1 MDWAFDSVI
10 QEKMPESNIAG
21 IIVGCPCM
29 RRLKLY
35 ANIAEG
41 TMRGGCKFLIEL
53 KMFSPMRVIA
63 DKIGEVS
70 LTGFFVSS
78 KEESFSSVRAKAWPT
93 WSSCLPNFINKAFAS
108 SLAV

>member
-10 QEKMPESNIAG
+10 QEKIPESNIAD
-21 IIVGCPCM
+21 IIVGRPCM
-29 RRLKLY
+29 RLKLY

-53 KMFSPMRVIA
+53 KMFSAMRVTA

-78 KEESFSSVRAKAWPT
+78 KEESFSSVREKAWPT
-93 WSSCLPNFINKAFAS
+93 
-108 SLAV
+108 